1 MTTALS
7 NPALTEQATAETPA
21 TVDST
26 SVDPITLEVLRHR
39 LWTINDEQGK
49 VAIQIS
55 GSPTVYEGKD
65 LNAAILTPEGNSLF
79 VGVYTTRVALCADVA
94 VKYIIEHFSTAP
106 GIGEGDAYIT
116 NDPWTGAGHQN
127 DFMVLAPIF
136 ADGECVAWSGIAMH
150 DVDVGGPTPGNF
162 TVGARTVFD
171 EAPLIPPVRL
181 VEGGVVR
188 PDIEALVLRNSR
200 TPELNA
206 LNIRAR
212 LAAVNRTS
220 ERINDIVDEYGKD
233 VFLGT
238 QREILALVRRG
249 LSRRLRECPDG
260 TWRAE
265 GYLDHDGNN
274 DTLYPIRVSLTKDAD
289 RLIFDYTG
297 TSEQVEGPINCS
309 WVGMQCGVVSAVL
322 STLCYDMPWAPG
334 AFFDLF
340 EIRAPDG
347 LINNANYPAAVGIA
361 TISGVYATQHVAHAA
376 IVKMLAA
383 ADNAALRREAQA
395 NWTSSAQVTGVS
407 GPGRGGHWFAA
418 MLMDQAGGA
427 GASLDRDGTDSGGIP
442 GSPSQA
448 IANVERYEQQ
458 YPLLYIYRKQCRDTG
473 GAGRFRGGVGTES
486 LLIAHG
492 SAGPLD
498 FTVVC
503 HGAAHPE
510 SAGLL
515 GGTPGSVQA
524 HLLFR
529 ETDLFA
535 QFGGGKLPTSHEELG
550 FTDRLVLAAKD
561 RGVLN
566 HGDALLAVANGGG
579 GFGDPLLRDAEAVG
593 RDLLLNLCSPITA
606 QDVYGVVV
614 DDEGG
619 VNATATVER
628 RHALRATRL
637 AAASPADQAVASV
650 ANGIGRAPL
659 PDLSGDH
666 DTCYT
671 RVTHDG
677 VAVHACSHCGTTYG
691 PIETDP
697 KHFALVREVPVASFS
712 EWNRFAAPDKARAF
726 EFYCPGCAVM
736 IATQVRRSDETY
748 YWDMSLRAD
757 NASASRSR

>member
-1 MTTALS
+1 VTTALS

-361 TISGVYATQHVAHAA
+361 TISGVYATQHVAHAV
-376 IVKMLAA
+376 IVKLLAA

-593 RDLLLNLCSPITA
+593 RDLLLNLCSLTTA

-726 EFYCPGCAVM
+726 EF
-736 IATQVRRSDETY
+736 IARDVPS
-748 YWDMSLRAD
+748 
-757 NASASRSR
+757 

>member
-1 MTTALS
+1 MTTALFDP
-7 NPALTEQATAETPA
+7 PAHSAGAAASRT
-21 TVDST
+21 
-26 SVDPITLEVLRHR
+26 VDPITLEVLRHR

-94 VKYIIEHFSTAP
+94 VKYIIEHFSENP
-106 GIGEGDAYIT
+106 GINAGDAFIT

-136 ADGECVAWSGIAMH
+136 AEGACVAWSGIAMH

-162 TVGARTVFD
+162 TVGARSVFD

-212 LAAVNRTS
+212 LAAVNRTA
-220 ERINDIVDEYGKD
+220 ERINDIVAEYGRC
-233 VFLGT
+233 VFLDV

-249 LSRRLRECPDG
+249 LSRRLKACPDG

-274 DTLYPIRVSLTKDAD
+274 DTLYPIRVSLTKTGD

-297 TSEQVEGPINCS
+297 TAEQAEGPINCS

-340 EIRAPDG
+340 EIRSPDG
-347 LINNANYPAAVGIA
+347 LLNRANYPAAVGIA

-383 ADNAALRREAQA
+383 AEDPALRREAQA

-407 GPGRGGHWFAA
+407 GPGRGGQWFAA

-427 GASLDRDGTDSGGIP
+427 GACPDRDGTDSGGIP

-448 IANVERYEQQ
+448 IANIERYEQQ
-458 YPLLYIYRKQCRDTG
+458 YPLLYVYRKQCRDTA
-473 GAGRFRGGVGTES
+473 GAGRYRGGVGTEA
-486 LLIAHG
+486 LLIPHG
-492 SAGPLD
+492 TTGALD

-510 SAGLL
+510 AAGLL

-529 ETDLFA
+529 KTDLAARFA
-535 QFGGGKLPTSHEELG
+535 AGDIPTSHEAVGHEEAV
-550 FTDRLVLAAKD
+550 VLAAKD
-561 RGVLN
+561 RGVLA

-579 GFGDPLLRDAEAVG
+579 GFGDPLLRDAHAVH
-593 RDLLLNLCSPITA
+593 RDLTRDLCSPAIVR
-606 QDVYGVVV
+606 DLYGVVV
-614 DDEGG
+614 DETGALDLH
-619 VNATATVER
+619 ATHER
-628 RHALRATRL
+628 RDEIRATRL
-637 AAASPADQAVASV
+637 AQAAPAGTDATAVGPATHNP
-650 ANGIGRAPL
+650 ANDR
-659 PDLSGDH
+659 DV
-666 DTCYT
+666 CFVYT
-671 RVTHDG
+671 ERDG
-677 VAVHACSHCGTTYG
+677 GAVHACSHCGTVYG
-691 PIETDP
+691 PVDHDP
-697 KHFALVREVPVASFS
+697 KRFALVREVTLESLS
-712 EWNRFAAPDKARAF
+712 ELNRYAAHDKARAY

-736 IATQVRRSDETY
+736 IATQIRRSDETI
-748 YWDMSLRAD
+748 YWDMSITDTRA
-757 NASASRSR
+757 S

>member
-1 MTTALS
+1 MTALPE
-7 NPALTEQATAETPA
+7 PASAEVSVA
-21 TVDST
+21 
-26 SVDPITLEVLRHR
+26 VDPITLEVLRHR

-94 VKYIIEHFSTAP
+94 VKYIIEHFSDAP
-106 GIGEGDAYIT
+106 GIGEGDAFIT

-136 ADGECVAWSGIAMH
+136 AAGECVAWSGIAMH

-188 PDIEALVLRNSR
+188 SDIEALVLRNSR

-212 LAAVNRTS
+212 LAAVNRTV
-220 ERINDIVDEYGKD
+220 ERINDIVEEYGKD
-233 VFLGT
+233 VFLST
-238 QREILALVRRG
+238 QAEILALVRRG
-249 LSRRLRECPDG
+249 LARRLRACPDG

-274 DTLYPIRVSLTKDAD
+274 DTLYPIRVSLTKQDD

-297 TSEQVEGPINCS
+297 TSEQVEGPINCT

-347 LINNANYPAAVGIA
+347 LINRANYPAAVGIA

-376 IVKMLAA
+376 IVKMLAS
-383 ADNAALRREAQA
+383 ADNRELRSEAQA

-407 GPGRGGHWFAA
+407 GLGRGGQWFAA

-427 GASLDRDGTDSGGIP
+427 GAAPDRDGTDSGGIP

-448 IANVERYEQQ
+448 IANIERYEQQ
-458 YPLLYIYRKQCRDTG
+458 YPLLYVYRKQCRDTA
-473 GAGRFRGGVGTES
+473 GAGRFRGGVGTEA
-486 LLIAHG
+486 LLMAHG
-492 SAGPLD
+492 SGGPLD

-529 ETDLFA
+529 DTDVLA
-535 QFGGGKLPTSHEELG
+535 QFNDGRLPVSHEELG
-550 FTDRLVLAAKD
+550 YAEQLVLAAKD

-566 HGDALLAVANGGG
+566 PGDALLAVANGGG
-579 GFGDPLLRDAEAVG
+579 GFGDPLLRSAHAVCH
-593 RDLLLNLCSPITA
+593 DLSLDLCSPTTVR
-606 QDVYGVVV
+606 DVYGVVV
-614 DDEGG
+614 DDDGTLNQTETD
-619 VNATATVER
+619 AR
-628 RHALRATRL
+628 RQALRAARL
-637 AAASPADQAVASV
+637 AEASPADPAS
-650 ANGIGRAPL
+650 AESASLGQDAIALDR
-659 PDLSGDH
+659 SGDH
-666 DTCYT
+666 ETCYV
-671 RVTHDG
+671 RATHDG
-677 VAVHACSHCGTTYG
+677 VVVHACSHCGTVYG
-691 PIETDP
+691 PIDKDP
-697 KHFALVREVPVASFS
+697 KRFALVREVPVASFS
-712 EWNRFAAPDKARAF
+712 EWNRFAAPGKARVF
-726 EFYCPGCAVM
+726 EFYCRGCAVM
-736 IATQVRRSDETY
+736 IATQVRRADETI
-748 YWDMSLRAD
+748 YWDMSLQA
-757 NASASRSR
+757 ASSSTGTTEIQPRGET